1 MGKVKSAVKKRRD
14 YVKDMILAYVPDR
27 TIAVKAAE
35 KFSTTTSAIFNDLK
49 IVRKA
54 MSEDAKELENKKM
67 IELKKIQHVNSLQRA
82 MATSISRDNLNL
94 FVRLSEQYMKLMD
107 FNGKSSPKEAAA
119 DSQDKVSSMT
129 DEELMDLIKK
139 SGGKFD
145 AGSVH

>member
-54 MSEDAKELENKKM
+54 MSEDAKELESRKM
-67 IELKKIQHVNSLQRA
+67 IELKKIQHINSLQRA

-119 DSQDKVSSMT
+119 DSGDKVSSMT

>member
-1 MGKVKSAVKKRRD
+1 MAKVRSRVKKRRD
-14 YVKDMILAYVPDR
+14 YVKDMMLAYVPDR
-27 TIAVKAAE
+27 TIAVKASE
-35 KFSTTTSAIFNDLK
+35 KFDTTPGTIFNDLR

-54 MSEDAKELENKKM
+54 MSEDAKKLEDKTAV
-67 IELKKIQHVNSLQRA
+67 ELKKIQHINSLQRA

-107 FNGKSSPKEAAA
+107 FNGKTSTKDSASSSE
-119 DSQDKVSSMT
+119 DKVSSMS